1 MDYFCWTRP
10 RSLEFVLLSCV
21 QDSHYRL
28 SAPVKL
34 EIIPPL
40 ILGITG
46 AVIRWAT
53 VINWRCMRANGVEEK
68 YCTSEDVSDLEK
80 FEK

>member
-1 MDYFCWTRP
+1 M
-10 RSLEFVLLSCV
+10 
-21 QDSHYRL
+21 
-28 SAPVKL
+28 
-34 EIIPPL
+34 PPL

-46 AVIRWAT
+46 AVIKWAT